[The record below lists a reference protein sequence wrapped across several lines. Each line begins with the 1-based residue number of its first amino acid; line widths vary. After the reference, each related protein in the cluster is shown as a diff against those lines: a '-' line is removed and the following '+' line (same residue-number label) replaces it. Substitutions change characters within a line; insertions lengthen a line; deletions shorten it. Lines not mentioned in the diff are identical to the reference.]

1 MAHRESEHSQ
11 PPATV
16 EGERPSDKDASAA
29 LETDVGLQKPSL
41 GARRRLPPLRSWI
54 PAGQRLRLAELAAVI
69 LWALFFTRPYLDMN
83 PTVVPVGR
91 EYLSAIQTHSVWE
104 KVRSCGVC
112 GLWFGNIA
120 GGFPAF
126 VDPVASTLHPLVIF
140 STFVWGVINGSKV
153 ALVAAFILAG
163 LSQWWLGALLGLGW
177 PARLWGAAMAVSAGY
192 LAGRMDLGAFSL
204 VLSTAAAVAVFPAVI
219 GLAQSRTWGSVVL
232 LGGILALLA
241 VGGTGYMQVGLV
253 FVMPAALL
261 LVPWNREALTRLLRR
276 LAQAIGLA
284 VLFAAPFLVPFV
296 HFLPQFAKDFEVSF
310 QTAQPFAYV
319 PLNLVIRDVDFYL
332 TEALGK
338 MPWPSHFVNF
348 VGWVPIL
355 LALYGL
361 FGSRN
366 DPRRRQALFL
376 GAAALLALWTASAM
390 PFIWILKVVETTWFA
405 QLIGG
410 LRYTSFIAGLA
421 VPPILGLAMIGLD
434 RLIAGIRLR
443 LRIGLEGT
451 GAAMGG
457 LSFEMRW
464 LLVVPMIVAVNQARL
479 FSGVWISTISI
490 DPYVQSV
497 VEALKTDDLEWINV
511 PYGDHF
517 FVTPAIERDLKLSS
531 DFFRTWHWKDRP
543 VPPPTLEANRDGPPP
558 GMRESAIVE
567 GINIHAAQEAQD
579 YASVVNV
586 EGGRTAC
593 HARGTGGDID
603 VSCDLTGE
611 GTLVVEE
618 NNWSGWRVQIDGQPA
633 RLLEGNWLSVKAPEG
648 LHTYSFRY
656 RPWDV
661 PLGFALLCIGLLLSG
676 WILLH
681 ENSKARVP

>member
-1 MAHRESEHSQ
+1 
-11 PPATV
+11 
-16 EGERPSDKDASAA
+16 
-29 LETDVGLQKPSL
+29 
-41 GARRRLPPLRSWI
+41 
-54 PAGQRLRLAELAAVI
+54 
-69 LWALFFTRPYLDMN
+69 MN